1 VSTLAHVFE
10 AAGLATV
17 TLGSIRKQ
25 IESTAP
31 PRGLFCDF
39 PLGRPLGKP
48 NDPEFQHRVLAH
60 AFSLLQA
67 TEPVLEEFPEVI
79 KEDTSEMLSCPLPP
93 RSNEDLHPALNE
105 VRGLRQAYDRAL
117 KQYGERAGAGRTVP
131 ADKIEEAL
139 SAFIRIAE
147 GTPWGEA
154 DLPGLPPRVAQDI
167 RAFYELAALGLS
179 DHVPSAWSGARWFY
193 DCTEGGKVILAAKS
207 ALKEAG
213 ENQAVWMYL
222 TPIDK

>member
-10 AAGLATV
+10 AAGIATV

-48 NDPEFQHRVLAH
+48 NDPEFQHRVLTH
-60 AFSLLQA
+60 AFSMLQA

-79 KEDTSEMLSCPLPP
+79 KEDTSEMLACPLPP
-93 RSNEDLHPALNE
+93 RSNEELHPALDE
-105 VRGLRQAYDRAL
+105 LRGLRPAYDRAFA
-117 KQYGERAGAGRTVP
+117 QYGEGVGAGRTVS
-131 ADKIEEAL
+131 ADDIEEAL

-154 DLPGLPPRVAQDI
+154 GLPGMPPRVAQDI

-193 DCTEGGKVILAAKS
+193 DSTEGGKVILAAKS
-207 ALKEAG
+207 AMKDAG
-213 ENQAVWMYL
+213 EPQPVWAYL
-222 TPIDK
+222 TPIDR

>member
-1 VSTLAHVFE
+1 VSTLAHIFE

-48 NDPEFQHRVLAH
+48 NDPEFQHRVLTH

-79 KEDTSEMLSCPLPP
+79 KEDTSEVLACPLPP
-93 RSNEDLHPALNE
+93 RSNEELHPALDE
-105 VRGLRQAYDRAL
+105 IRGLRPAYERVL
-117 KQYGERAGAGRTVP
+117 KQYGDRTATGRVVT
-131 ADKIEEAL
+131 ADNIEEAL
-139 SAFIRIAE
+139 SAFIRVAE
-147 GTPWGEA
+147 GVPWKKAGI
-154 DLPGLPPRVAQDI
+154 PGIPLRVVQDI
-167 RAFYELAALGLS
+167 RAFYEMAALGLS
-179 DHVPSAWSGARWFY
+179 DHLPSAWSGARWFY
-193 DCTEGGKVILAAKS
+193 DSTEGGKVILAAKS
-207 ALKEAG
+207 ALKDAG
-213 ENQAVWMYL
+213 EPQPVWAYL
-222 TPIDK
+222 TPIDR

>member
-1 VSTLAHVFE
+1 V
-10 AAGLATV
+10 
-17 TLGSIRKQ
+17 
-25 IESTAP
+25 
-31 PRGLFCDF
+31 
-39 PLGRPLGKP
+39 
-48 NDPEFQHRVLAH
+48 
-60 AFSLLQA
+60 
-67 TEPVLEEFPEVI
+67 
-79 KEDTSEMLSCPLPP
+79 
-93 RSNEDLHPALNE
+93 
-105 VRGLRQAYDRAL
+105 
-117 KQYGERAGAGRTVP
+117 GAGRTVS
-131 ADKIEEAL
+131 ADDIEEAL

-154 DLPGLPPRVAQDI
+154 GLPGMPPRVAQDI

-213 ENQAVWMYL
+213 ENQAVWAYL

>member
-1 VSTLAHVFE
+1 MSTLAHVFE
-10 AAGLATV
+10 AAGLVTL

-48 NDPEFQHRVLAH
+48 NEPEFQHRVLAH

-79 KEDTSEMLSCPLPP
+79 KEDTGEVLACPLPP
-93 RSNEDLHPALNE
+93 RDNEGLHPALNE
-105 VRGLRQAYDRAL
+105 VRGLRAAYDRAL
-117 KQYGERAGAGRTVP
+117 KQFGDRVGAGRTVS
-131 ADKIEEAL
+131 ANEIEKAL
-139 SAFIRIAE
+139 SAFVRVAE
-147 GTPWGEA
+147 GTSWGEA
-154 DLPGLPPRVAQDI
+154 ELPGMPPRVAQDI

-179 DHVPSAWSGARWFY
+179 DHVPSAWSGAQWFY
-193 DCTEGGKVILAAKS
+193 DCTEGGKVILAAK
-207 ALKEAG
+207 AAMKEAG
-213 ENQAVWMYL
+213 EPPPAWMYL